1 MFFKIIKKITLTLP
15 LIFIIP
21 LNIFAYSDYIIAGGD
36 TIGIKLN
43 TDVMIVGSYE
53 INGHNNLIESGLK
66 NGDLILEINDNRI
79 DNIDSMVNTIKNCNC
94 DNLSIT
100 YKRDN
105 KTFTTT
111 LPLFYEEDNV
121 LTGLY
126 VKDSI
131 TGVGTLTYI
140 DPNTKLFGVLGHE
153 ITDSNGNILISSS
166 GSIFDSKVVS
176 ITRSSNGNPGE
187 KNAILYNDNINGNI
201 LENSNKGIFGIYT
214 NNITSDKLYKVATI
228 DEIKLG
234 NAKILT
240 VIDNTDIE
248 EFDINIS
255 SIKNTKNKLKNIEF
269 EITDKNLI
277 EKTGGII
284 QGMSGSPI
292 IQEENIIGAVTHV
305 VVDNP
310 KKGYGILIVNMLEE
324 AEN

>member
-1 MFFKIIKKITLTLP
+1 MFLKIIKKITLTLP

-21 LNIFAYSDYIIAGGD
+21 LNIFAYSEYVIAGGD
-36 TIGIKLN
+36 TVGIKLN

-66 NGDLILEINDNRI
+66 SGDSILEINNKKI
-79 DNIDSMVNTIKNCNC
+79 DTIDSMISTIKNCNC
-94 DNLSIT
+94 NNIDIT
-100 YKRDN
+100 YKRNDKIFN
-105 KTFTTT
+105 TT
-111 LPLFYEEDNV
+111 LPLYYEDNNV

-153 ITDSNGNILISSS
+153 ITDSNGNMLISSN
-166 GSIFDSKVVS
+166 GSIFDSKVVN
-176 ITRSSNGNPGE
+176 ITRSINGIPGE

-201 LENSNKGIFGIYT
+201 LENTNKGIFGIYT
-214 NNITSDKLYKVATI
+214 NDLPDNKLYKVATI
-228 DEIKLG
+228 DDIKLG

-240 VIDNTDIE
+240 VVSDTDIE
-248 EFDINIS
+248 EFNINILS
-255 SIKNTKNKLKNIEF
+255 VKNTKNKLKNIEF
-269 EITDKNLI
+269 EITDNNLL

-292 IQEENIIGAVTHV
+292 IQGEYIIGSVTHV

>member
-1 MFFKIIKKITLTLP
+1 MFLKIIKKLTLTLP

-21 LNIFAYSDYIIAGGD
+21 LNILAYSDYIIAGGN
-36 TIGIKLN
+36 TVGIKLN

-53 INGHNNLIESGLK
+53 IDGHNNLIESGLK
-66 NGDLILEINDNRI
+66 NGDLIKEINNEKI
-79 DNIDSMVNTIKNCNC
+79 DTIDSMITVIKDCNCNSI
-94 DNLSIT
+94 DIT
-100 YKRDN
+100 YIRDN

-111 LPLFYEEDNV
+111 LPLYYEDDNV

-176 ITRSSNGNPGE
+176 ITRSTNGNPGE
-187 KNAILYNDNINGNI
+187 KNAILYNDSINGNI
-201 LENSNKGIFGIYT
+201 LENTNKGIFGIYT
-214 NNITSDKLYKVATI
+214 NNIPNNKLYKVANI
-228 DEIKLG
+228 DEVKLG

-248 EFDINIS
+248 GFNINILS
-255 SIKNTKNKLKNIEF
+255 VRNTKNKLKNIEF
-269 EITDKNLI
+269 EITDNDLI

-292 IQEENIIGAVTHV
+292 IQDNNIIGAVTHV
-305 VVDNP
+305 VVEDP